1 MNEALKEQIS
11 KAYAESSDKQEL
23 LNDLKIFMHELSGNE
38 NPVDEVIWVDKE
50 NIVANN
56 YNPNS
61 VALKEMQLL
70 YTSVKEDGYTHPIVT
85 IWDESLQKYVIID
98 GFHRN
103 MIIRKHEDINER
115 CHGKLPIVVLK
126 KDINQR
132 MASTVR
138 HNRARGTHSVDGMF
152 NIIFSMMK
160 QGVSEREICEKLGLD
175 DREFIKIKYV
185 TGFAKIFKN
194 YEYSKSILKATK
206 IEDLNE
212 LSNGN

>member
-1 MNEALKEQIS
+1 MNEALKEQI
-11 KAYAESSDKQEL
+11 KKQYSQSEDGADFINEL
-23 LNDLKIFMHELSGNE
+23 KVFLHELSGNP
-38 NPVDEVIWVDKE
+38 NPVDAVLWVDKD
-50 NIVANN
+50 NVVANN

-61 VALKEMQLL
+61 VATKEMQLL
-70 YTSVKEDGYTHPIVT
+70 YTSVKEDGYTQPIVT
-85 IWDESLQKYVIID
+85 IWDDQMQKYVIID

-103 MIIRKHEDINER
+103 MIIRKHPDINER
-115 CHGKLPIVVLK
+115 CNGKLPIVVLK

-160 QGVSEREICEKLGLD
+160 QGVSEKEICDKLGLD
-175 DREFIKIKYV
+175 DKEFIKIKYV

-194 YEYSKSILKATK
+194 YEYSKSIEKVTK
-206 IEDLNE
+206 IEELNE
-212 LSNGN
+212 LSNER